1 MGAAVSNRDFRGEAV
16 NHPCA
21 HSQPIPDSKSVKT
34 GNVRLLRLLFKRLSE
49 PSLIFKL
56 SRPRTE
62 PGKLDAGWGS
72 GGGGWTARHSDVDTQ
87 PSGPVVIW

>member
-1 MGAAVSNRDFRGEAV
+1 MR
-16 NHPCA
+16 A
-21 HSQPIPDSKSVKT
+21 HSKPIPDSKSVKT
-34 GNVRLLRLLFKRLSE
+34 GNVRPLRLLFKRLSE

-72 GGGGWTARHSDVDTQ
+72 GGGGTARHSDVDTQ
-87 PSGPVVIW
+87 PSGPRRYQVR